1 MGGTFLILFAL
12 ALPARAGLGDLLGGV
27 LEDPISELTEPLA
40 PLVTSVPLVED
51 LLETTE
57 ALTSPVVT
65 VVDSLASPVVTVVD
79 QLASPVV
86 TVVEQVVSPIA
97 EPLDEVVGPIVE
109 PVTEI
114 VDPGVVEPPVD
125 PVDPVTEILDP
136 VLDVPPAPL
145 PPIEPTLPVVNS
157 TETVTR
163 FEVVELT
170 FDQVP
175 VAIPIAAD
183 IDRSAPPTETIQRA
197 LLSSIIESSVSL
209 QDREGNDPVVTNS
222 DWLSALRGW
231 LASGVSG
238 FFDVVAIPARL
249 LEILLRALM
258 SAGSGLVAPAAIL
271 VALAV
276 GGRRR
281 LLPAS

>member
-1 MGGTFLILFAL
+1 MRRWVALSGTFLILFAL

-51 LLETTE
+51 LIETTE

-65 VVDSLASPVVTVVD
+65 VIDSLASPVVTAVD

-86 TVVEQVVSPIA
+86 TA
-97 EPLDEVVGPIVE
+97 VE
-109 PVTEI
+109 PVLE
-114 VDPGVVEPPVD
+114 VVEPSTD
-125 PVDPVTEILDP
+125 PVDPVIEPVVEVVP
-136 VLDVPPAPL
+136 VLEDPLAPL
-145 PPIEPTLPVVNS
+145 PPVETTLPARVLNTVETATPLEVVNLPLDEAPVPPVEADNELS
-157 TETVTR
+157 GRSIET
-163 FEVVELT
+163 
-170 FDQVP
+170 
-175 VAIPIAAD
+175 A
-183 IDRSAPPTETIQRA
+183 SIQRA
-197 LLSSIIESSVSL
+197 LLTSISDATLSL

-231 LASGVSG
+231 LESGVSG
-238 FFDVVAIPARL
+238 LLDVLAMPARL

>member
-1 MGGTFLILFAL
+1 MRRWVALGGTFLILFAL
-12 ALPARAGLGDLLGGV
+12 ALPARAGLGELLGGV

-51 LLETTE
+51 VLETTE
-57 ALTSPVVT
+57 ALT
-65 VVDSLASPVVTVVD
+65 APVVTVVD

-97 EPLDEVVGPIVE
+97 EPPDEVVDPIVE
-109 PVTEI
+109 PVEEI
-114 VDPGVVEPPVD
+114 VDPEVVKPPI
-125 PVDPVTEILDP
+125 DPVTETPDP
-136 VLDVPPAPL
+136 VLDVPPAPI

-157 TETVTR
+157 GESVTR
-163 FEVVELT
+163 FEIVELT
-170 FDQVP
+170 FDQVS
-175 VAIPIAAD
+175 VAIPIEAD
-183 IDRSAPPTETIQRA
+183 VDRSASPTEAIQRA
-197 LLSSIIESSVSL
+197 LLSSILESSVSL
-209 QDREGNDPVVTNS
+209 QDREGNDSVLTNS

-231 LASGVSG
+231 LASGVSALL
-238 FFDVVAIPARL
+238 DVIAIPARL
-249 LEILLRALM
+249 LEILLRALL

>member
-1 MGGTFLILFAL
+1 MRRWVALGGTFLILFAL

-27 LEDPISELTEPLA
+27 LEDPISELTEPLV

-65 VVDSLASPVVTVVD
+65 IVDS
-79 QLASPVV
+79 LASPVV

-97 EPLDEVVGPIVE
+97 EPPDEVVGPIVE
-109 PVTEI
+109 PVEEI

-157 TETVTR
+157 GETLTR

-175 VAIPIAAD
+175 VAIPIEAD
-183 IDRSAPPTETIQRA
+183 IDQSAPPTETIQRA
-197 LLSSIIESSVSL
+197 LLSSIIESPVSL
-209 QDREGNDPVVTNS
+209 QDREGNDPVTKS
-222 DWLSALRGW
+222 TDWLSALRSW
-231 LASGVSG
+231 LEAGLNG
-238 FFDVVAIPARL
+238 LLDVVAIPARL

-271 VALAV
+271 MALAV

>member
-1 MGGTFLILFAL
+1 MSGTFLILFAL
-12 ALPARAGLGDLLGGV
+12 ALPAQAGLGDLLGGM

-65 VVDSLASPVVTVVD
+65 VVDSLASPVVTI
-79 QLASPVV
+79 
-86 TVVEQVVSPIA
+86 VEQVVSPTA
-97 EPLDEVVGPIVE
+97 EPSDEVVDPIVE
-109 PVTEI
+109 PVEEI
-114 VDPGVVEPPVD
+114 VDPVEEIVDPVVEPPID
-125 PVDPVTEILDP
+125 PVDPVTQILDP
-136 VLDVPPAPL
+136 VLDVPPPSL
-145 PPIEPTLPVVNS
+145 PPAEPTLPVVNS
-157 TETVTR
+157 TESVTR
-163 FEVVELT
+163 FEVVEST
-170 FDQVP
+170 FDQVL
-175 VAIPIAAD
+175 VTPIEED
-183 IDRSAPPTETIQRA
+183 IDRSAPPTDTIQRA
-197 LLSSIIESSVSL
+197 LLSSIVESSVAL
-209 QDREGNDPVVTNS
+209 RDREGNDPVVTNP

-231 LASGVSG
+231 LESGVSALL
-238 FFDVVAIPARL
+238 DVIAIPARL